1 MTAVALTAADL
12 LHLVDRAE
20 RGSLLAEEAVQLRA
34 GIRALAAE
42 RRRVDAVGAAPVD
55 HGTPE
60 TAQNGA

>member
-1 MTAVALTAADL
+1 MSGPTPAEL

-42 RRRVDAVGAAPVD
+42 RRRDDAPGAAPVD
-55 HGTPE
+55 RSTPE
-60 TAQNGA
+60 TAQNGG